1 MDTLPNGPTLPPK
14 FTILTNLN
22 LRYSKLLSIE
32 RKLSCMVNWL
42 LAEYFKSPTPP
53 LLPRKCDFD
62 KLESTLLVSK
72 DASAKVFAF
81 LTKWWVFLEKLWK
94 IQTNFW
100 YKWTWPIIFTNSNC
114 IHQWCF
120 VQVWL
125 NSVKWFWGR
134 SRKCIKKK
142 FTDRQTPDN
151 SDQNSSLELSTQLS

>member
-32 RKLSCMVNWL
+32 RKFSCMVNWL

-81 LTKWWVFLEKLWK
+81 LTKWCFFFEKNFEK
-94 IQTNFW
+94 YKHIFNTRGRGQSFSQTRTAFPSDVLCKFGW
-100 YKWTWPIIFTNSNC
+100 IRSSGSG
-114 IHQWCF
+114 
-120 VQVWL
+120 VEVG
-125 NSVKWFWGR
+125 SV
-134 SRKCIKKK
+134 
-142 FTDRQTPDN
+142 
-151 SDQNSSLELSTQLS
+151 

>member
-1 MDTLPNGPTLPPK
+1 MSRCYYNIYYISYRFIFVKHFFLISFVKLDTLPNGPTLPPK

-81 LTKWWVFLEKLWK
+81 LTKWGFFFLRKTLK
-94 IQTNFW
+94 NTNKFLIQEDAANHFH
-100 YKWTWPIIFTNSNC
+100 K
-114 IHQWCF
+114 
-120 VQVWL
+120 
-125 NSVKWFWGR
+125 
-134 SRKCIKKK
+134 
-142 FTDRQTPDN
+142 
-151 SDQNSSLELSTQLS
+151 LELHSPVMFCASLVEFGRVVLG